1 MGGFMSGRLRVAI
14 IAGFSVFIFSIAAA
28 DVPPLIN
35 FQCKLTDTLGFSVE
49 DSNYQLSFSIW
60 DSSTS
65 GIQKWSE
72 NQTVTVKGGLFNVLL
87 GSINPI
93 PDTVF
98 NSPSRWLAVKSGL
111 NEVMPRQRFVSVA
124 YAMRSKIISDGL
136 WTTDG
141 TNAWRENGRIG
152 IGTTTPIAKLDIVE
166 TALNNDLLRI
176 KGTANA
182 EVRVHIE
189 DDQGGK
195 GDIGKST
202 YDLAG
207 FQFVNHDPGNAVN
220 IISTEGDINFRIHPD
235 TGALWEDAS
244 LTKLH
249 IDKNTGNVGVGT
261 TAPGMRLESK
271 TTADGIAVS
280 GSAAIGG
287 V

>member
-98 NSPSRWLAVKSGL
+98 NSPSKWD
-111 NEVMPRQRFVSVA
+111 FDVA
-124 YAMRSKIISDGL
+124 MGDAMRCG
-136 WTTDG
+136 
-141 TNAWRENGRIG
+141 A
-152 IGTTTPIAKLDIVE
+152 IVE
-166 TALNNDLLRI
+166 V
-176 KGTANA
+176 GC
-182 EVRVHIE
+182 
-189 DDQGGK
+189 G
-195 GDIGKST
+195 
-202 YDLAG
+202 
-207 FQFVNHDPGNAVN
+207 PGVFL
-220 IISTEGDINFRIHPD
+220 DR
-235 TGALWEDAS
+235 
-244 LTKLH
+244 
-249 IDKNTGNVGVGT
+249 
-261 TAPGMRLESK
+261 
-271 TTADGIAVS
+271 
-280 GSAAIGG
+280 
-287 V
+287 